1 MATPVLVCGSMAFD
15 TIAVFDGRFKEHI
28 LADRI
33 QSLSVSFLVPSMRKE
48 YGGCSGNIAYNMNLL
63 GGKPVPVATVGE
75 DAGEYLA
82 RLSGMGIDVSR
93 VKVIP
98 DTFTAQCFITTDLD
112 DNQIT
117 AFHPG
122 AMSFSADNDL
132 SDAEA
137 AWAIIAPDAKEGM
150 FAHAERLHKRGIP
163 FIFDLGQAMPLF
175 DGADLER
182 MLKLA
187 QALTV
192 NDYEAGVVEQ
202 RTGRSVADIASTL
215 QAVVVTRGAEGATL
229 LTGGKTIQIEPVRA
243 TQVVDPT
250 GCGDAQRGGLLYGL
264 TSGWNWEDSCRLG
277 NVMGAIK
284 IASRGP
290 QNHAPSR
297 AEIDAVLHATYGIHL
312 PA

>member
-1 MATPVLVCGSMAFD
+1 
-15 TIAVFDGRFKEHI
+15 
-28 LADRI
+28 
-33 QSLSVSFLVPSMRKE
+33 
-48 YGGCSGNIAYNMNLL
+48 
-63 GGKPVPVATVGE
+63 
-75 DAGEYLA
+75 
-82 RLSGMGIDVSR
+82 
-93 VKVIP
+93 
-98 DTFTAQCFITTDLD
+98 
-112 DNQIT
+112 
-117 AFHPG
+117 
-122 AMSFSADNDL
+122 MSHAAENDL
-132 SDAEA
+132 SDADA
-137 AWAIIAPDAKEGM
+137 AWAIVAPDAKEGM

-202 RTGRSVADIASTL
+202 RTGRSMDDIARSL

-229 LTGGKTIQIEPVRA
+229 LTEGKTIQIPPVRA
-243 TQVVDPT
+243 AQVVDPT

-312 PA
+312 PL

>member
-15 TIAVFDGRFKEHI
+15 TIAVFEGRFKEHI

-63 GGKPVPVATVGE
+63 GGKPLPVATVGE
-75 DAGEYLA
+75 DAGEYLE
-82 RLSGMGIDVSR
+82 RLSALGIDIAR

-132 SDAEA
+132 SDAQA
-137 AWAIIAPDAKEGM
+137 AWAIVAPDAKEGM
-150 FAHAERLHKRGIP
+150 FAHAERLHARGIP

-182 MLKLA
+182 MLKMA
-187 QALTV
+187 RALTV

-202 RTGRSVADIASTL
+202 RTGRGMADIAATL
-215 QAVVVTRGAEGATL
+215 EAVVVTRGAEGATL
-229 LTGGKTIQIEPVRA
+229 LTGGKTIQIAPVRA

-297 AEIDAVLHATYGIHL
+297 ADIDAVLHAAYGIHL